1 MAREGAVER
10 VEIVE
15 VGPRDGLQN
24 EPARIGTE
32 AKLELIGRLAACGLR
47 RIEATAFV
55 SARRVP
61 QMADHM
67 EVAAGLPAGGG
78 ACFGALVANMRGLES
93 ALACGRL
100 GEAAV
105 FTAASDEFARRNI
118 GRSVAESLADF
129 APLVARAKGAGLR
142 VRGYVSTAIA
152 CPYSGAVS
160 PLESARVAGEL
171 MEMGCDEV
179 SLGDT
184 TGAGTPRTVRPL
196 LREVLRAV
204 PAENVAGHFHDTWG
218 SAIANIG
225 CALEAGIRIFDSS
238 IGGLGGCPFA
248 PGAAGNAATE
258 DAAWFL
264 ESEGMRTGLDLQKLA
279 ETGAWLLEK
288 TGRTGGPKA
297 GRALLARGK

>member
-1 MAREGAVER
+1 MEA

-24 EPARIGTE
+24 ESAPAETE
-32 AKLELIGRLAACGLR
+32 TKLELIRRLAACGLR

-61 QMADHM
+61 QMADHS
-67 EVAAGLPAGGG
+67 EVAAGLPELEGVV
-78 ACFGALVANMRGLES
+78 FGALVPNMRGLDA
-93 ALACGRL
+93 ALDCGRL
-100 GEAAV
+100 GEVAV

-118 GRSVAESLADF
+118 GRGAAESLADF
-129 APLVARAKGAGLR
+129 RPLVARAKREGLR
-142 VRGYVSTAIA
+142 VRGYVSTVIA

-160 PLESARVAGEL
+160 PAAVARIADGL
-171 MEMGCDEV
+171 GEMGCDEI

-184 TGAGTPRTVRPL
+184 IGVGTPRAVRPM

-204 PAENVAGHFHDTWG
+204 PAERLAGHFHDTWG
-218 SAIANIG
+218 AAIANIR
-225 CALEAGIRIFDSS
+225 CALDLGVRVFDSS
-238 IGGLGGCPFA
+238 IAGLGGCPFA

-264 ESEGMRTGLDLQKLA
+264 ENEGMRTGLDLRKLA
-279 ETGAWLLEK
+279 ETGAWLRKQL
-288 TGRTGGPKA
+288 GRDGGTKA
-297 GRALLARGK
+297 GAALLADEKSGA

>member
-1 MAREGAVER
+1 MER

-24 EPARIGTE
+24 ESARIGTE

-78 ACFGALVANMRGLES
+78 VCFGALVANMRGLEA

-160 PLESARVAGEL
+160 PAETARVAGEL
-171 MEMGCDEV
+171 MEMGCDEI

-184 TGAGTPRTVRPL
+184 IGAGTPRTVRPL
-196 LREVLRAV
+196 LREVSRAV
-204 PAENVAGHFHDTWG
+204 PVENVAGHFHDTWG
-218 SAIANIG
+218 AAIANIS
-225 CALEAGIRIFDSS
+225 CALEAGVRIFDSS
-238 IGGLGGCPFA
+238 VGGLGGCPFA

-288 TGRTGGPKA
+288 TGRTGGAKA

>member
-1 MAREGAVER
+1 MER

-24 EPARIGTE
+24 ESAHVGTDV
-32 AKLELIGRLAACGLR
+32 KLELIRRLAECGLR
-47 RIEATAFV
+47 RVEATAFV
-55 SARRVP
+55 SARLVP
-61 QMADHM
+61 QMADHS
-67 EVAAGLPAGGG
+67 EVAAGLPRGDGV
-78 ACFGALVANMRGLES
+78 CYGALVPNIRGLES
-93 ALACGRL
+93 ALASGRL
-100 GEAAV
+100 GEVAV

-129 APLVARAKGAGLR
+129 APLISRAKAAGLR

-160 PLESARVAGEL
+160 PVESARVAESL
-171 MEMGCDEV
+171 LESGCDEI

-184 TGAGTPRTVRPL
+184 IGVGTPRTVRRL
-196 LREVLRAV
+196 LREVLAAV
-204 PAENVAGHFHDTWG
+204 PAEKVAGHFHDTYG
-218 SAIANIG
+218 AAVANIA
-225 CALEAGIRIFDSS
+225 CALEMGIRIFDSS
-238 IGGLGGCPFA
+238 VGGLGGCPFA

-264 ESEGMRTGLDLQKLA
+264 ESEGMRTGADLQKLA

-288 TGRTGGPKA
+288 LGRTGGAKA